1 MVSTLRQSPV
11 TGPAPLAS
19 TWSTQASNSAPAP
32 LPAPV
37 RWQRLPGADQGLR
50 YRLSRWG
57 ALLAAH
63 LRPHRLQP
71 EAAAHHACRCEPTG
85 ALRERFAELFDLRT
99 GGDDVPDYP
108 FLYAQGV
115 IDLLQTRV
123 LADLGVNGRHVRL
136 LRHRTRLLAE
146 EAASL
151 SAGSQDIDCR
161 LVRVVRVGPT
171 EVVALLETCIADA
184 GGRTLVQLEDVYA
197 VRDLQVAYAVQ
208 AAEDDLLRRAVSR
221 MRRHGREID
230 AAAADVRQRQLFVA
244 PDAGRRFARLA
255 GGPAAWPRPA
265 RAGMPWWRARR
276 PAVAPMYLR
285 HLVTRELAEWG
296 LDSSSLQMV
305 FIGRAAAGQMLRL
318 LMQGRSFELIDERG
332 RLVAFGKA

>member
-11 TGPAPLAS
+11 TGSAPLAS

-32 LPAPV
+32 LLPPV
-37 RWQRLPGADQGLR
+37 RWLRLPGADQALR
-50 YRLSRWG
+50 YRLSRWT

-63 LRPHRLQP
+63 VRPHRLLP
-71 EAAAHHACRCEPTG
+71 AAAGHHACRCEPSDV
-85 ALRERFAELFDLRT
+85 LRERFAELFDLRT
-99 GGDDVPDYP
+99 VGDDLPGYP
-108 FLYAQGV
+108 ILYTQGV
-115 IDLLQTRV
+115 IDLLQARL

-136 LRHRTRLLAE
+136 LRHRTRLLADE
-146 EAASL
+146 VASL
-151 SAGSQDIDCR
+151 STGSQDIDCR

-171 EVVALLETCIADA
+171 EVVALIETCIADA
-184 GGRTLVQLEDVYA
+184 SGRALVQLEDVFA
-197 VRDLQVAYAVQ
+197 VSDLQVAYAVQ
-208 AAEDDLLRRAVSR
+208 ATEDDLLRRAVSR

-230 AAAADVRQRQLFVA
+230 AAGAGVRQRQLFVA

-265 RAGMPWWRARR
+265 RAGTPWWRARR

-296 LDSSSLQMV
+296 LDQSSLQMV
-305 FIGRAAAGQMLRL
+305 FIGRGAAGQMLRL
-318 LMQGRSFELIDERG
+318 LLQGRSFELIDERG